1 MVLCSLSIV
10 MIWVA
15 FVWWERGAP
24 PGFRPE
30 TEDVTVDSINRYHRG
45 VRIRGMARYDL
56 RIHRG
61 EGQNKKYLFPLM
73 DSKNYNNSKIKVMVL
88 SPKEPSKLASL
99 EEVTI
104 RGIARPP
111 GNAISQQVYT
121 AWRSN
126 GFEFAPKFVL
136 IEAFDDG
143 VQ

>member
-1 MVLCSLSIV
+1 MSVPPLSLYA
-10 MIWVA
+10 M
-15 FVWWERGAP
+15 
-24 PGFRPE
+24 
-30 TEDVTVDSINRYHRG
+30 T
-45 VRIRGMARYDL
+45 GMARYDL
-56 RIHRG
+56 RIHTG

-73 DSKNYNNSKIKVMVL
+73 DSKDFNNSKIKVMVL

-99 EEVTI
+99 EEVI
-104 RGIARPP
+104 ISGIARPP
-111 GNAISQQVYT
+111 GNAINQQVYK